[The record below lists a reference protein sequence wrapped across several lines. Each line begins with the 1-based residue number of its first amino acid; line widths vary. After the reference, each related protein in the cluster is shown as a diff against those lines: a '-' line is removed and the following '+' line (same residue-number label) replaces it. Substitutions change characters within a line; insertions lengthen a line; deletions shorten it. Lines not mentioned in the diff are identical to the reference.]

1 MIEVRINYQGD
12 DIISFQVKG
21 HAGFAPKGQDIY
33 CAGVSAVAQTAL
45 LGLCRNLSE
54 LPEYQVEEGWLQCRL
69 PAGLDREDME
79 KAQIILSTMEAGM
92 LSMQEA
98 YSDFI
103 KLEVRRS

>member
-1 MIEVRINYQGD
+1 M
-12 DIISFQVKG
+12 
-21 HAGFAPKGQDIY
+21 
-33 CAGVSAVAQTAL
+33 
-45 LGLCRNLSE
+45 
-54 LPEYQVEEGWLQCRL
+54 QCRL